1 MSKEDGIKNQFE
13 KFCEAFKRANPSDQ
27 KKGVQKLAI
36 KEWNQL
42 KASLV
47 ENPNAIIDKMQ
58 EFRLKESQEKTK
70 KLQFWDKFKKS
81 DQNSKST
88 QNPKSDQNSSDSQ
101 AEEPKTTD
109 VKEKRQS
116 KKIECFLI

>member
-13 KFCEAFKRANPSDQ
+13 KFCEAFKRANLSDQ

-47 ENPNAIIDKMQ
+47 ENPNAILLDHAVH
-58 EFRLKESQEKTK
+58 
-70 KLQFWDKFKKS
+70 LQSFI
-81 DQNSKST
+81 
-88 QNPKSDQNSSDSQ
+88 
-101 AEEPKTTD
+101 EP
-109 VKEKRQS
+109 
-116 KKIECFLI
+116 CFDNG